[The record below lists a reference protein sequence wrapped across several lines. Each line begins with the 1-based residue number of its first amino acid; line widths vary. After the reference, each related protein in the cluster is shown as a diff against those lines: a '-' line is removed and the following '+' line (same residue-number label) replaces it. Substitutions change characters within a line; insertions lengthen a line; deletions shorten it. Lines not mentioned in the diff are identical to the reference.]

1 MYEKSREIDL
11 FKSAFGE
18 IANSYRRGGLTLA
31 QLNDWKAHQLRQ
43 VLAHVQAR
51 SPFYARQLAG
61 VDIGTIGL
69 NTMSRLPFTT
79 KDDLRIQMGNMLSGT
94 YRDAAFYYETTGTT
108 GPATPCPRDVK
119 ESFASNLQLRFA
131 YEDVVAANFPAQ
143 HAPILGILG
152 PSEVHSF
159 SDTLEEIAKD
169 LGICSVKAWPGSP
182 VIGFDKCLS
191 LLKDLQIDMVATSPG
206 QVMTLAKEARR
217 RGLDPKRDFS
227 VKAFML
233 SGELCTPELAANLKS
248 IWGAEIYNSL
258 YGSQEAFVIASTT
271 ADNTLR
277 PHLTNYV
284 FEIVDPKTGEVLDN
298 DQIGEL
304 VVTNLVAGVKP
315 LIRYRTGDVVRMTD
329 TGHADL
335 YRRYRLEVV
344 GRVKDSVT
352 LNGVDYT
359 AAQIEAA
366 IMSGVTQCY
375 GYQIIITHKNGEDAI
390 IAKLELP
397 GRPESELRSLVDSI
411 GANIS
416 SRLGCSGTVMGV
428 EDLSE
433 HVNLGG
439 WIKWK
444 AARLIDTREA
454 QEDEGAGVTGDL
466 LKRLNTA

>member
-1 MYEKSREIDL
+1 MYKTGEEVDL
-11 FKSAFGE
+11 FKMDFEEVAT
-18 IANSYRRGGLTLA
+18 SYRKGTLKLA
-31 QLNDWKAHQLRQ
+31 QLNEWKTQQLRR

-51 SPFYARQLAG
+51 SNFYAKVLAG
-61 VDIGTIGL
+61 VDVSNIGL
-69 NTMSRLPFTT
+69 DNLSTLPFTT
-79 KDDLRIQMGNMLSGT
+79 KDDLRTQMGDMLSGS

-108 GPATPCPRDVK
+108 GPATPCPRDLK

-131 YEDVVAANFPAQ
+131 YEDVVAANFPLQ
-143 HAPILGILG
+143 HKPILGILG
-152 PSEVHSF
+152 PTEVHSF

-191 LLKDLQIDMVATSPG
+191 LLKDLQIDIVATSPG

-217 RGLDPKRDFS
+217 RGLDPKRDFA
-227 VKAFML
+227 VRAFML

-258 YGSQEAFVIASTT
+258 YGSQEAFVIASTSS
-271 ADNTLR
+271 DNSLR
-277 PHLTNYV
+277 PHLTNYI
-284 FEIVDPKTGEVLDN
+284 FEIIDPKTGQVLEGN
-298 DQIGEL
+298 QIGEL
-304 VVTNLVAGVKP
+304 VVTNLIAGVKP

-329 TGHADL
+329 LGGSDL
-335 YRRYRLEVV
+335 YRRYRIEVV

-359 AAQIEAA
+359 AAQIESA

-375 GYQIIITHKNGEDAI
+375 GYQIIITRKDGEDAV

-397 GRPESELRSLVDSI
+397 GRAETDMRTLVGSI
-411 GANIS
+411 GSNIS
-416 SRLGCSGTVMGV
+416 SQLGCSGTVMGV

-444 AARLIDTREA
+444 AARLIDTRELSA
-454 QEDEGAGVTGDL
+454 DESSGVTEDL
-466 LKRLNTA
+466 LKRLNAA